1 MKYLFL
7 ILSVISLYSC
17 NDDYSNMENN
27 NFQTN
32 KKENKII
39 KDSIIKYDEQDIK
52 EIVFVS
58 FPTLSCSYDKYKYV
72 GYVAARN
79 KSSYSREVY
88 TKIVDKN
95 TNSIYASP
103 VFTIPANENVSST
116 AQPILNFQVLN
127 SNNIELQVMS
137 VKIGGI
143 NQTDYNFPT
152 NNTSINNCTYIFT
165 TDGKAPCDGM
175 SVKECLDQYFQPGWQ
190 F

>member
-1 MKYLFL
+1 
-7 ILSVISLYSC
+7 
-17 NDDYSNMENN
+17 MENN
-27 NFQTN
+27 DFRLSKNEN
-32 KKENKII
+32 KKVR
-39 KDSIIKYDEQDIK
+39 DTTIKYEEQDIK
-52 EIVFVS
+52 EAVFVA
-58 FPTLSCSYDKYKYV
+58 FPTLSCSNEKYKYV

-79 KSSYSREVY
+79 KSNYSREVY

-103 VFTIPANENVSST
+103 VFTIPANENLSST
-116 AQPILNFQVLN
+116 TQPILNFQTLN
-127 SNNIELQVMS
+127 SNNMELQVMS

-152 NNTSINNCTYIFT
+152 ISTSINNCTYIFT
-165 TDGKAPCDGM
+165 TDGKAPCEGM